1 MLLDEAGLI
10 EAIDLSSRNGPAW
23 LPQRLTWAGHEFIE
37 ASRDESRWHKALNLM
52 KEKGGGMV
60 LDVLQSVLIQLMTKS
75 VLGQWSG

>member
-52 KEKGGGMV
+52 KEKSISQKR
-60 LDVLQSVLIQLMTKS
+60 LFET
-75 VLGQWSG
+75 